1 MYYNLGSNSFVVD
14 EAEDTRNLGYKINEH
29 VTFIQKKIEKQ
40 TDLVIF
46 GTQFCFVTR
55 VVIDC

>member
-29 VTFIQKKIEKQ
+29 VTFIQKK
-40 TDLVIF
+40 
-46 GTQFCFVTR
+46 
-55 VVIDC
+55 

>member
-1 MYYNLGSNSFVVD
+1 MYYNLGSNSFVVE
-14 EAEDTRNLGYKINEH
+14 EAEDTKNLGYKINEH
-29 VTFIQKKIEKQ
+29 VTFIQKNRKQ

-46 GTQFCFVTR
+46 VTQFCFVTR